1 VEEVKRKGPNL
12 PSDDHWG
19 NFAHCKYRHLWRF
32 VCCCL
37 APLICL
43 FAERWLLPRQLG
55 AVDVRI
61 SRRVFSEPS
70 CCRYCVFLTLL
81 FVSADGNCDFMLIKS

>member
-55 AVDVRI
+55 QLAFI
-61 SRRVFSEPS
+61 FHGECSAS
-70 CCRYCVFLTLL
+70 LL
-81 FVSADGNCDFMLIKS
+81 VVAIAYS